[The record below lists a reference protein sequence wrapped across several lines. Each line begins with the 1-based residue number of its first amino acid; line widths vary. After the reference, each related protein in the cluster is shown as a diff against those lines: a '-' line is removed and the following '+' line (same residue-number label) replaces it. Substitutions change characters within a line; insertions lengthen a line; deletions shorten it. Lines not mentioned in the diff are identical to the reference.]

1 MTSKDDPICPV
12 PGTLLEGLTKREIF
26 AMVAMQ
32 GLLACPHSKGDL
44 EKVANESVT
53 AANFL
58 VAVLNSRHD

>member
-1 MTSKDDPICPV
+1 MTTKSDPVYPV
-12 PGTLLEGLTKREIF
+12 PGTLCEGLTKHEIF

-32 GLLACPHSKGDL
+32 GLLASPHRKGDL
-44 EKVANESVT
+44 EHVANESVT